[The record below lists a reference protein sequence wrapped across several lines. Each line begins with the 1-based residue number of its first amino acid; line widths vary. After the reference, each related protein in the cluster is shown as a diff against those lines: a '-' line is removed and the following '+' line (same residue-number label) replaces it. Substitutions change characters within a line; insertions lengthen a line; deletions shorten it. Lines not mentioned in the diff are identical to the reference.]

1 MAKLFYSAI
10 DLKQNQL
17 QRAVIHNTSA
27 PAGTALKGQMYYDTD
42 DDILKYYSALDGGAW
57 ISVTANTNTQDDTDL
72 GETLAVN
79 SYTITSSTGASLSMS
94 AADETNWGIM
104 TDDHV
109 TAIGLN
115 TDKVTNV
122 TTNLD
127 ITGTDGARTITSSDG
142 TGALIPIATTSVSGL
157 MTPTMFDANAD
168 ITNKANKASPAF
180 TGDIT
185 HIDESPLYVMTDT
198 SDDVTG
204 PVFRFE
210 KNPVTANEADPND
223 SIGMFSWLG
232 YNAVDV
238 AHEYASLEVLS
249 TTTTTDGER
258 GRMDFAVMAGG
269 TLTRGLRIG
278 GTAADGIIDI
288 ELGAGTT
295 STVTIPGN
303 LVVTGTTI
311 TQNETISVVENNTIL
326 FEGTLSDDHETKL
339 TVEGPTAD
347 RTITLPDAT
356 GTVALSNG
364 ASPGSIDIDTN
375 VLSGATVISDLDLN
389 VTTDAQGIVT
399 SAVGAVSTRDLT
411 LSDLGYGGDTNA
423 NLYVHPTTAGNK
435 HVPTGGGAGEF
446 LKYSSSGTA
455 VWATPSYTTNV
466 NTQLNAAKQLIE
478 VASVNA
484 TTKRAQITHGF
495 SGGAMAVTLYE
506 TSDASGNST
515 YPWNEVSAT
524 VSHASATVLHVSFD
538 TLPTNDIMAVMVQA
552 DGTASSIAY
561 PTS

>member
-17 QRAVIHNTSA
+17 QRAVIHNIEEPTS
-27 PAGTALKGQMYYDTD
+27 PVKGQIYYDTG
-42 DDILKYYSALDGGAW
+42 DDILKYYNDSAW

-72 GETLAVN
+72 GETPAVG
-79 SYTITSSTGASLSMS
+79 SYTITSSTGDNLSMS
-94 AADETNWGIM
+94 AADTTNWGIM
-104 TDDHV
+104 TDDHA

-115 TDKVTNV
+115 TDKATNV
-122 TTNLD
+122 STALS
-127 ITGTDGARTITSSDG
+127 TGTVDGSTYGITSDG
-142 TGALIPIATTSVSGL
+142 GTDDVIIAAATTSAAGV
-157 MTPTMFDANAD
+157 MTSAMFDANAD

-180 TGDIT
+180 TGDTT
-185 HIDESPLYVMTDT
+185 HTDAAPSYVMTDT
-198 SDDVTG
+198 SNDVTG
-204 PVFRFE
+204 PLFRFE
-210 KNPVTANEADPND
+210 KNPVTANSAGPGD

-232 YNAVDV
+232 YNAADT

-249 TTTTTDGER
+249 TTTTTDAER

-269 TLTRGLRIG
+269 TLTHGFRIG
-278 GTAADGIIDI
+278 GTDTDGIIDI
-288 ELGAGTT
+288 TLGAGTT

-326 FEGTLSDDHETKL
+326 FEGTLDDDHETKL
-339 TVEGPTAD
+339 TVAGPTAD

-356 GTVALSNG
+356 GTVALANG
-364 ASPGSIDIDTN
+364 SSPGSISIDTTA
-375 VLSGATVISDLDLN
+375 LSGATVISDLDFN

-399 SAVGAVSTRDLT
+399 SAAGAVSTRDLT
-411 LSDLGYGGDTNA
+411 LGDLGYSGSVTA
-423 NLYVHPTTAGNK
+423 NEYVHPTGAGNK
-435 HVPTGGGAGEF
+435 HVPTGGSAGEF
-446 LKYSSSGTA
+446 LKYDSSGTA
-455 VWATPSYTTNV
+455 VWATPSYVANT
-466 NTQLNAAKQLIE
+466 NTQLNAASQLIAI
-478 VASVNA
+478 ASVNA
-484 TTKRAQITHGF
+484 TTKRAEITHGF
-495 SGGAMAVTLYE
+495 TGGAMAVTLYE

-515 YPWNEVSAT
+515 YPWNEVNAT
-524 VSHASATVLHVSFD
+524 VSHASNTVLHVSFD